1 MKCTWLGQAG
11 FLFETGGGVKIMVDP
26 YLSNRLEEV
35 KGKAFHRQVPVD
47 ESFLRTPDILVLTH
61 CHDDHTD
68 IATLDILFSGKKMYV
83 LAPESVIPTLRER
96 YGAAAEYIMFRPGTQ
111 ITLYDVL
118 LTAYPA
124 AHSDLCAI
132 GFTLQADGK
141 LIYHMGDTLYSTAT
155 AESGPKGAELLIL
168 PINGKGNNMNA
179 VDAARMTCALAPKAV
194 LPMHWDMFHEY
205 GADPR
210 MFEDAMPKSKK
221 IRIVSAEHYRSYELL
236 TLTD

>member
-11 FLFETGGGVKIMVDP
+11 FLFETGGGVKIMADP
-26 YLSNRLEEV
+26 YLSNRLEEL
-35 KGKAFHRQVPVD
+35 KGKAFRRQVPID
-47 ESFLRTPDILVLTH
+47 ESFLHTPDILVLTH

-68 IATLDILFSGKKMYV
+68 YATLDMLFTGKKMHV
-83 LAPESVIPTLRER
+83 LAPESVIPPLRER
-96 YGAAAEYIMFRPGTQ
+96 YGAAAEYVMFRPGTQ

-118 LTAYPA
+118 LTAWPA

-132 GFTLQADGK
+132 GFTLQADGE
-141 LIYHMGDTLYSTAT
+141 LVYHMGDTLYSTAI
-155 AESGPKGAELLIL
+155 AESGPKGADLLIL

-194 LPMHWDMFHEY
+194 LPMHWDMFREY
-205 GADPR
+205 GSDPR
-210 MFEDAMPKSKK
+210 LFEAAMPGGGK
-221 IRIVSAEHYRSYELL
+221 IRIVLAEHYRSFELL